1 MKERGDMKEKIKVI
15 IKRPGEKD
23 GREVTIENTLRAFQ
37 ELVGGYIETVPAGS
51 GEIVICNEEGKNRNL
66 QKNFILGMGF
76 PFIDVI
82 CGTAV
87 ICGTDGD
94 EFDDVPFSLELW
106 RGLLAAWEN

>member
-1 MKERGDMKEKIKVI
+1 MAKKMIKVI
-15 IKRPGEKD
+15 VKWPNEPVGHVKMVANELKS
-23 GREVTIENTLRAFQ
+23 FQ

-51 GEIVICNEEGKNRNL
+51 GAIVVCNEEGKNRNL
-66 QKNFILGMGF
+66 QKNFVLGVGF

-106 RGLLAAWEN
+106 RGLLAAWGN